1 MRWSRLERGCGRS
14 NGHDTW
20 GCFVNQQMS
29 PEMSPGSVSPG
40 AGVRRANKIPL
51 YIVIGL
57 IAVVALVVAMVANDR
72 AQKQNQMLKSTTGP
86 HQQGKGGGTIAQAD
100 RITGAHRAGIIPP
113 APSKPTV
120 RPELTSPETPLVGAG
135 SLRAEGTVNADI
147 LIARPDDPNAPPLPN
162 RAGSLQLIG
171 GQPLSKTKSGE
182 EADAMRL
189 ARIQQF
195 QDALKAP
202 STVTFTVAR
211 SEKPALPIE
220 QPSGSAAPSDPR
232 NRLADAKQRL
242 ANAGRSDDPTKAY
255 QAQLTQLQKSGMLG
269 PFDGGGPDS
278 SASSGLSAKG
288 RNTSPE
294 TPAGGDRWKHEGE
307 QLPPR
312 ATFVIQAGDVLPALM
327 MSEINSTLP
336 GQIIAQVSQNVYDT
350 PTKTQLLIPQ
360 GTKLIGSYSSD
371 VGYGQNAMLVA
382 WQRLGYPDGK
392 TLDIGA
398 MPGATGAGAS
408 GLTDLV
414 DNHYFRLFGSALL
427 MSAITAGVTFSQQ
440 QAQGAGIPGQVGIPQ
455 YNAGTAMS
463 QALGQQLGQVTAQ
476 LIAKNL
482 SIAPE
487 LTIRPGYRFNVV
499 VVKDL
504 VLPNPYAEFDYE
516 RKEIP

>member
-1 MRWSRLERGCGRS
+1 MGSS
-14 NGHDTW
+14 TNH
-20 GCFVNQQMS
+20 QMS

-40 AGVRRANKIPL
+40 VGVRRANKMPL
-51 YIVIGL
+51 YMVSGL

-72 AQKQNQMLKSTTGP
+72 AQKQHQMLQSTTGP
-86 HQQGKGGGTIAQAD
+86 HQQGKGGGTMAQAD

-120 RPELTSPETPLVGAG
+120 RPELTSPETPMVGAG

-147 LIARPDDPNAPPLPN
+147 LIARPDDLNAPPVPN
-162 RAGSLQLIG
+162 RAGGLQLVG
-171 GQPLSKTKSGE
+171 SQPLSKTKPGE

-189 ARIQQF
+189 ARIQQL

-202 STVTFTVAR
+202 STVTFSLVR
-211 SEKPALPIE
+211 SEQPAPTIE
-220 QPSGSAAPSDPR
+220 QTSGSAAPSDPR
-232 NRLADAKQRL
+232 SRVADAKQQL
-242 ANAGRSDDPTKAY
+242 ANAGRSEDPTKAY
-255 QAQLTQLQKSGMLG
+255 QAQLVQLRQSGMLG
-269 PFDGGGPDS
+269 PFEGGSDS
-278 SASSGLSAKG
+278 TASSGLSAKG

-294 TPAGGDRWKHEGE
+294 NPAGGDRWKHEGE

-312 ATFVIQAGDVLPALM
+312 AEFVIQAGDVLPALM
-327 MSEINSTLP
+327 VSEINSTLP

-350 PTKTQLLIPQ
+350 PTKTHLLLPQ

-392 TLDIGA
+392 TLDIGS

-414 DNHYFRLFGSALL
+414 NNHYVRLFGSALL

-487 LTIRPGYRFNVV
+487 LIIRPGYRFNVV

-504 VLPNPYAEFDYE
+504 VLPKPYQEFDY
-516 RKEIP
+516 